1 MRNIWYPALNI
12 GSEIPDTW
20 KKINVKTKKTN
31 STKNILIEMN
41 NTCWRDLITSAG
53 NITVQSVTPAIPP
66 EIAVLNNPI
75 SSLVFP
81 EKFFLNFKYRYF
93 VLESSNF

>member
-1 MRNIWYPALNI
+1 MSKL
-12 GSEIPDTW
+12 
-20 KKINVKTKKTN
+20 KKTN

-66 EIAVLNNPI
+66 EMAVLNNPI

-81 EKFFLNFKYRYF
+81 EKVFFQILNIDILF
-93 VLESSNF
+93 